1 MQGRVVSD
9 RVTSSLLLL
18 NKVQLHSASVLF
30 SMQAFVSPCSL
41 LRTAGWSNGWSWLS
55 VKWPSRFID
64 HLGAVDY
71 SQSYRIIAVWFGMIK
86 KCMTT
91 LVKRPHW
98 WDSSCFISFSQRSM
112 PSSAK
117 LHIRRVWDSLVRSKL
132 HLGPTGVGQRN
143 MSDLLWHFKGPQRH
157 CREAPICAFE
167 ILFRRLSFVA
177 RRWNLCNTASGLCED
192 AFKFA
197 SVGFRFIQN
206 AFKGGKYLSA
216 HCRRTD
222 QLRMTIPKMIWNVFL
237 YYTISEHV

>member
-1 MQGRVVSD
+1 MQWIAWHDVNPGDSQSRLDLWSFLWGCAAGSVHLAEELRLSFSSRQWQVGCTRPKCKGRVVSD

-41 LRTAGWSNGWSWLS
+41 LRTAGPSNGWAWLS

-71 SQSYRIIAVWFGMIK
+71 SQSYRIIAVWSRSVWP
-86 KCMTT
+86 
-91 LVKRPHW
+91 LVKRPHR

-117 LHIRRVWDSLVRSKL
+117 LHISRVWDSLVRSKV

-143 MSDLLWHFKGPQRH
+143 VSDLLWHFKGPQRH
-157 CREAPICAFE
+157 CREAPI
-167 ILFRRLSFVA
+167 
-177 RRWNLCNTASGLCED
+177 LC
-192 AFKFA
+192 
-197 SVGFRFIQN
+197 
-206 AFKGGKYLSA
+206 
-216 HCRRTD
+216 
-222 QLRMTIPKMIWNVFL
+222 IWNS
-237 YYTISEHV
+237 ISKIVICCLEVESL